1 MSKVKML
8 EANKYSS
15 NGVNCICLEVG
26 QVVDNLPENIEA
38 AWLNRGVC
46 ELDKP
51 VIEKETKVVE
61 PVEEVKKAEYF
72 TDSIPRPVTSSFS
85 N

>member
-8 EANKYSS
+8 ESNKYSS
-15 NGVNCICLEVG
+15 NGVNCICLEAG

-38 AWLNRGVC
+38 AWLERGVC

-51 VIEKETKVVE
+51 AKKETKIVN
-61 PVEEVKKAEYF
+61 PVEEVKAPAKKKKAKK
-72 TDSIPRPVTSSFS
+72 
-85 N
+85 

>member
-8 EANKYSS
+8 EDRRYSS
-15 NGVNCICLEVG
+15 NGTNCICLEAG

-38 AWLNRGVC
+38 AWLERGIC

-51 VIEKETKVVE
+51 TKKETKVVN
-61 PVEEVKKAEYF
+61 PVKEVKTPTKKKKE
-72 TDSIPRPVTSSFS
+72 SKK
-85 N
+85 

>member
-8 EANKYSS
+8 EDNKYSS
-15 NGVNCICLEVG
+15 NGVNCICLEAG
-26 QVVDNLPENIEA
+26 QVVDNLPEDIES

-51 VIEKETKVVE
+51 AKKETKVVN
-61 PVEEVKKAEYF
+61 PVEEVKTPTKKKKE
-72 TDSIPRPVTSSFS
+72 SKK
-85 N
+85 